1 MKKILILLALTS
13 LLTGCNRQVI
23 NTQLYNKMGN
33 YCKSNGGIEKIEFYH
48 TAYIHIRCKDT
59 AEFILQEMK
68 EK

>member
-1 MKKILILLALTS
+1 MIRI
-13 LLTGCNRQVI
+13 I
-23 NTQLYNKMGN
+23 YNDGLQT
-33 YCKSNGGIEKIEFYH
+33 GGIEKIEFYH

>member
-1 MKKILILLALTS
+1 MKKILILLALTTF
-13 LLTGCNRQVI
+13 LTGCEKTVI
-23 NTQLYNKMGN
+23 GIETLNTINN